1 MNFLACDGTW
11 TVGTGGIACDGT
23 MVTITSQEIAEELS
37 SPALTFEETELLIDA
52 TLMLFVM
59 VFGFLVI
66 KKLL

>member
-11 TVGTGGIACDGT
+11 TVGAGGIDCDGT
-23 MVTITSQEIAEELS
+23 LVTITSQEIAEELS
-37 SPALTFEETELLIDA
+37 SPALTLEETELLIDA
-52 TLMLFVM
+52 TLIVFAM